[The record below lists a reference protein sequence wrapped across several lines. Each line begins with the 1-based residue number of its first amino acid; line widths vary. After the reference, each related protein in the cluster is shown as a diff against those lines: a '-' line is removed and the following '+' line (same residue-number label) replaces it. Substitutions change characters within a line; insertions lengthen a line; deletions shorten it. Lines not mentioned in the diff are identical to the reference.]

1 MHAVIHYA
9 EIGTKG
15 ENRSFFEKKLVEN
28 IKLALGKGYNVKRL
42 YGRIVIESKKT
53 DSKRVKSVL
62 ENIPGIAYFSF
73 SVKARL
79 NIADMKK
86 KALLMAQKYKE
97 NNHLNEKSIDAKG
110 AGQQGVKQPKTFR
123 IEAKRSNKNFPH
135 NSLRINEM
143 LAGDIIRSCKL
154 KVDLTKPDLTI
165 FVEVAE
171 KNAFLYAEKIKGI
184 GGLPV
189 GTSSKAVCLLSG
201 GIDSP
206 VAAYSMMRRGCKIL
220 FVHFCQRYEK
230 NSKIEKIVKE
240 LNKYQNN
247 SKLYM
252 IPFQKAQKEI
262 IKCVPAKYRM
272 IAYRITM
279 LKIAEQIARKENAK
293 SFVTGDNLGQ
303 VASQTIENM
312 AIIHKSTDYPVF
324 APLIGYDK
332 NEIISIAEK
341 IGTFKLSIMPYA
353 DCCSYMIAE
362 HPSTKTDAKALK
374 GLEKKMKMPKIIKD
388 ALKGKEIVKV

>member
-1 MHAVIHYA
+1 MRIIIHYA

-15 ENRSFFEKKLVEN
+15 ENRPFFEKKLVEN

-42 YGRIVIESKKT
+42 YGRISIESKKT
-53 DSKRVKSVL
+53 DSKRVRNVL
-62 ENIPGIAYFSF
+62 ENIPGIANFSF
-73 SVKARL
+73 AIKTKL

-86 KALLMAQKYKE
+86 KALLMAQKHKE
-97 NNHLNEKSIDAKG
+97 NN
-110 AGQQGVKQPKTFR
+110 KTFR
-123 IEAKRSNKNFPH
+123 IEAKRSNKNFPY

-165 FVEVAE
+165 YVEVAE
-171 KNAFLYAEKIKGI
+171 KNAFIYAEKIKGI

-206 VAAYSMMRRGCKIL
+206 VAAYSMMRRGCKIV

-230 NSKIEKIVKE
+230 NNKIEKIVKE
-240 LNKYQNN
+240 LNKFQHS

-252 IPFQKAQKEI
+252 IPFQKAQMEI

-279 LKIAEQIARKENAK
+279 LKIAEMIARKENAK

-312 AIIHKSTDYPVF
+312 AIIHKSTGYPVF

-332 NEIISIAEK
+332 NDIISIAEK

-362 HPSTKTDAKALK
+362 HPSTKTEFNALK
-374 GLEKKMKMPKIIKD
+374 GIEKKMKMPKIVKD
-388 ALKGKEIVKV
+388 ALMGKEIVKV

>member
-1 MHAVIHYA
+1 MYIVIHYA

-15 ENRSFFEKKLVEN
+15 ENRSFFEKKLIEN
-28 IKLALGKGYNVKRL
+28 ISDALGKGYRVRRL
-42 YGRIVIESKKT
+42 YGRIVIESRKT
-53 DSKRVKSVL
+53 DNKRVRSIL

-73 SVKARL
+73 SVRAKL

-86 KALLMAQKYKE
+86 KALLMAQKHK
-97 NNHLNEKSIDAKG
+97 NNN
-110 AGQQGVKQPKTFR
+110 KTFR
-123 IEAKRSNKNFPH
+123 IDTKRSNKSFPH

-143 LAGDIIRSCKL
+143 LAGDIIKKCKL
-154 KVDLTKPDLTI
+154 KVNLTKPDLTI
-165 FVEVAE
+165 FVEVGE

-189 GTSSKAVCLLSG
+189 GTSSKAICLLSG

-206 VAAYSMMRRGCKIL
+206 VAAYSMMRRGCKIV
-220 FVHFCQRYEK
+220 FTHFYQKNEK
-230 NSKIEKIVKE
+230 GNKIEKIVKE
-240 LNKYQNN
+240 LNRYQNT

-252 IPFQKAQKEI
+252 IPFQKAQREI
-262 IKCVPAKYRM
+262 IKYVPAKYRM

-293 SFVTGDNLGQ
+293 ALVTGDNLGQ

-312 AIIHKSTDYPVF
+312 TIIHKSTNYPVF
-324 APLIGYDK
+324 APLIGMDK
-332 NEIISIAEK
+332 QEIIEVAKK
-341 IGTFKLSIMPYA
+341 IGTFNLSIMPYA

-362 HPSTKTDAKALK
+362 HPSTKTEFNALK
-374 GLEKKMKMPKIIKD
+374 GLEKKMRMPKIVKD
-388 ALKGKEIVKV
+388 ALKGKTIVKI

>member
-1 MHAVIHYA
+1 MHAVVHYA

-15 ENRSFFEKKLVEN
+15 ENRPFFEKKLVEN

-42 YGRIVIESKKT
+42 YGRIVIESRKA
-53 DSKRVKSVL
+53 DAKRAKNIL
-62 ENIPGIAYFSF
+62 ENIPGIANFSF
-73 SVKARL
+73 AIKTKLS
-79 NIADMKK
+79 IADMKK
-86 KALLMAQKYKE
+86 KALLLAQKYKE
-97 NNHLNEKSIDAKG
+97 NN
-110 AGQQGVKQPKTFR
+110 KTFR
-123 IEAKRSNKNFPH
+123 IEAKRSNKNFPY

-165 FVEVAE
+165 YVEVAE
-171 KNAFLYAEKIKGI
+171 KNAFIYAEKIQGI

-206 VAAYSMMRRGCKIL
+206 VAAYSMMRRGCKIV
-220 FVHFCQRYEK
+220 FAHFCQRYEK
-230 NSKIEKIVKE
+230 NNKIEKLVKV
-240 LNKYQNN
+240 LNRYQNT

-262 IKCVPAKYRM
+262 IKHVPAKYRM

-312 AIIHKSTDYPVF
+312 AIIHKSTGYPVF

-332 NEIISIAEK
+332 NDIISIAEK

-353 DCCSYMIAE
+353 DCCSYMVAE
-362 HPSTKTDAKALK
+362 HPSTRTDAKALK
-374 GLEKKMKMPKIIKD
+374 GIEKKMKMPKIVKD
-388 ALKGKEIVKV
+388 ALMGKEIVKL